1 MRHQLSNFIPENL
14 TENLNPNEP
23 FLENDENINPY
34 QNIKITKLLAQRK
47 NKNKQINQIEKT
59 KNGAIRYFGKNIINS
74 NNIELNN
81 TNINGLKEKE
91 KISLELKSS
100 FIPINHYNYS
110 QPLLPIEK
118 CVLESSELEQIN
130 NPQYCIEYSKEIF
143 SYLRANENL
152 NMPFY
157 SNSILSKGE
166 ISERSRKILLDW
178 IVSVHSK
185 FNLLPNT
192 LFLTV
197 NLIDRMIEKKKAFIN
212 SFQLLGA
219 TALHIAAK
227 YEEIYPPE
235 IRDYI
240 IVSSKAFTKEDVI
253 NMEMIILDILK
264 FDILC
269 ISPYVFLDRIYFIS
283 KENCIDVYYLS
294 SMFIEFCFLSTDI
307 MKNKQSLI
315 ASSMFYL
322 ALKIIYPKRCK
333 IWDDKLL
340 IHTGYKE
347 NKIKNV
353 IKEFINYF
361 KGNYKD
367 KKGKLNAI
375 FVKYNLEKY
384 GKVAEKFIGRYK

>member
-1 MRHQLSNFIPENL
+1 MRHQLSNFIS
-14 TENLNPNEP
+14 ENLNKNINPNAP
-23 FLENDENINPY
+23 TPENDENINPY
-34 QNIKITKLLAQRK
+34 QNIKISKLFAQRK
-47 NKNKQINQIEKT
+47 NKNKQINPIEKS
-59 KNGAIRYFGKNIINS
+59 KNGAFRYFGKNIINS
-74 NNIELNN
+74 NNIEYNN
-81 TNINGLKEKE
+81 TNINGLDEKE

-100 FIPINHYNYS
+100 FIPINHYNFS

-130 NPQYCIEYSKEIF
+130 NPQYCVEYSKEIF
-143 SYLRANENL
+143 SYLRSNESL
-152 NMPFY
+152 NMPIY

-178 IVSVHSK
+178 IISVHSK

-192 LFLTV
+192 LFITV

-253 NMEMIILDILK
+253 DMEMKILDNLK

-322 ALKIIYPKRCK
+322 ALKIVYPKRFK

-384 GKVAEKFIGRYK
+384 GRVAEKFIGRYK

>member
-197 NLIDRMIEKKKAFIN
+197 NLIDRMIEKKK
-212 SFQLLGA
+212 SFYKFFS
-219 TALHIAAK
+219 I
-227 YEEIYPPE
+227 
-235 IRDYI
+235 IRSNCFTYC
-240 IVSSKAFTKEDVI
+240 SKI
-253 NMEMIILDILK
+253 
-264 FDILC
+264 
-269 ISPYVFLDRIYFIS
+269 
-283 KENCIDVYYLS
+283 
-294 SMFIEFCFLSTDI
+294 
-307 MKNKQSLI
+307 
-315 ASSMFYL
+315 
-322 ALKIIYPKRCK
+322 
-333 IWDDKLL
+333 
-340 IHTGYKE
+340 
-347 NKIKNV
+347 
-353 IKEFINYF
+353 
-361 KGNYKD
+361 
-367 KKGKLNAI
+367 
-375 FVKYNLEKY
+375 
-384 GKVAEKFIGRYK
+384 

>member
-283 KENCIDVYYLS
+283 KENCIDVYNLC

-322 ALKIIYPKRCK
+322 ALKIIYPKRSK